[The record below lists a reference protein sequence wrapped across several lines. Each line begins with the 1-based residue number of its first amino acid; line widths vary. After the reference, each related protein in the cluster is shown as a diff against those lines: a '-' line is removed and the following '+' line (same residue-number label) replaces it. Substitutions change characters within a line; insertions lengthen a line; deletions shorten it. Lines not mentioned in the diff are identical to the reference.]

1 MFDNGK
7 WRMIRTTYMFLF
19 VWVCGGIWWGLVD
32 EQVNQNLEREGV
44 GSGERRNGELWNEK
58 ILQREFVSSS
68 G

>member
-1 MFDNGK
+1 MRGK
-7 WRMIRTTYMFLF
+7 L
-19 VWVCGGIWWGLVD
+19 VGLKD

-44 GSGERRNGELWNEK
+44 GIGERRKGELWNEK